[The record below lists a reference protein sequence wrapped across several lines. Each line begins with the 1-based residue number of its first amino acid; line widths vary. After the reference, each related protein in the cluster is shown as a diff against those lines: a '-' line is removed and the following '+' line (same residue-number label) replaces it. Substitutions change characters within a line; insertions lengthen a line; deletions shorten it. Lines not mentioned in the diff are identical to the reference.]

1 MNWAEASCSASRQR
15 CVCYLRLW
23 VWDVGALLM
32 SRWGGG
38 GLTASWYCR
47 NLLSRSATLT
57 LASLC
62 RPLSGPV
69 QGLFLPFFFPS
80 SSPPSLQHWSFSL
93 ESPLKRCGAFV
104 QPDKGCHSS
113 PFPLLCGPG
122 LAAPVEVQM
131 LSSRRGYPRG
141 PWRAIS
147 LSRSLSL
154 LKAWLI
160 TTLLPPSL

>member
-1 MNWAEASCSASRQR
+1 
-15 CVCYLRLW
+15 
-23 VWDVGALLM
+23 M
-32 SRWGGG
+32 SWWGG
-38 GLTASWYCR
+38 ADCVAVPSQPPV
-47 NLLSRSATLT
+47 
-57 LASLC
+57 SLC
-62 RPLSGPV
+62 NPHTGISLSVSLLTRPGTLSS
-69 QGLFLPFFFPS
+69 LFSLS

-93 ESPLKRCGAFV
+93 ESPLKRCGVFV

-131 LSSRRGYPRG
+131 LSSRRGYPHG

-147 LSRSLSL
+147 LSLSLSL